1 MTGAGRIWFT
11 TFAVVG
17 LASGLL
23 AGGVLWLILTRPL
36 LVVQAVAGL
45 P

>member
-1 MTGAGRIWFT
+1 MTGTGRIWFT

-17 LASGLL
+17 MASGLL
-23 AGGVLWLILTRPL
+23 AGGLLWIILTRPM
-36 LVVQAVAGL
+36 LVVQALAGL